1 MRRSVCIDF
10 AILVFAAWTGTAQAR
25 PLAPPLPGHDGPVL
39 LGPYVE
45 VLEDREGRLRLE
57 DVLSPRYA
65 PGFVRS
71 ESHMPN
77 FGFTSSAFWFRFRFP
92 DGVQPGEALLLEVRW
107 APLDR
112 LELFA
117 PVHEAGR
124 PLAYR
129 TAVGGDQVP
138 WHERDIKHRNHVFR
152 LAVPPQPDE
161 HDVYLRVAS
170 EGSVSVP
177 AYLWRSETFGLQ
189 DRDSQLVFGLFYGL
203 VLALILYNLMLYVA
217 IQDLAYLYYVLYAT
231 SYATFIFA
239 LDGFAFEYLW
249 PQSTWAANAGTGILL
264 ASALVF
270 GTQFSRTFL
279 DTRRIVR
286 WADRILQLIA
296 AASAVVL
303 LCAATGWL
311 LSYRQIA
318 TAGSGLAL
326 SLATVAIVVGIRALL
341 GGHRVAR
348 FFLLAW
354 TGVLVSIM
362 VFALRNFAFVPHH
375 FLTVHGLHLGL
386 ALDVVLLSFALGDRI
401 NVMKREREAAQSE
414 ARAQEIA
421 NRHKTEFLANMS
433 HELRTPL
440 NAIIGFS
447 EVLSEKIFGE
457 LNEKQADYMKDIHGS
472 GRHLLSLIN
481 DILDLSKVEAGRM
494 ELEVTEFDLPAALDN
509 ALTLVRER
517 ALRVGIALTNDVD
530 PALGPIRADERK
542 VKQILLNLLSNAVKF
557 TPQGGRV
564 SVAARLSGGEVSIS
578 VADSGIGIAPED
590 QVAVFEEFRQV
601 GGDQARN
608 AEGTGLGLALAKR
621 FVELHGGTI
630 RLESAIGKGSV
641 FTFTLPLR
649 QGQ

>member
-1 MRRSVCIDF
+1 MRRSVCIGF
-10 AILVFAAWTGTAQAR
+10 AILVFAALTGTAQAR

-57 DVLSPRYA
+57 DVLSPTYA

-177 AYLWRSETFGLQ
+177 AYLWRLETFGLQ

-217 IQDLAYLYYVLYAT
+217 IRDLAYLYYVLYAT

-249 PQSTWAANAGTGILL
+249 PQSTWAANAGIGILL

-279 DTRRIVR
+279 DTRRIVP

-311 LSYRQIA
+311 LSYRQVA

-362 VFALRNFAFVPHH
+362 AFALRNFAFVPHH

-401 NVMKREREAAQSE
+401 NVMNREREAAQSE

-447 EVLSEKIFGE
+447 EGLMERMFGE
-457 LNEKQADYMKDIHGS
+457 LNEKQADYLKDIHES
-472 GRHLLSLIN
+472 GKHLLSLIN
-481 DILDLSKVEAGRM
+481 DILDLSKIEAGKM
-494 ELEVTEFDLPAALDN
+494 ELELSIFHLPTAVSNAVTLI
-509 ALTLVRER
+509 RER
-517 ALRVGIALTNDVD
+517 AQRHGIALGVEIDER
-530 PALGPIRADERK
+530 LGEFQADERK
-542 VKQILLNLLSNAVKF
+542 VKQVLLNLLSNAVKF
-557 TPQGGRV
+557 TPDGGRV
-564 SVAARLSGGEVSIS
+564 DIGAKMDTDRVEIAVKDTGV
-578 VADSGIGIAPED
+578 GIAPED
-590 QVAVFEEFRQV
+590 QASLFEEFKQLGKDSSRK
-601 GGDQARN
+601 
-608 AEGTGLGLALAKR
+608 AEGTGLGLALTKR
-621 FVELHGGTI
+621 LVELHGGEI
-630 RLESAIGKGSV
+630 SVQSVIGEGS
-641 FTFTLPLR
+641 TFRVNLPLR
-649 QGQ
+649 R